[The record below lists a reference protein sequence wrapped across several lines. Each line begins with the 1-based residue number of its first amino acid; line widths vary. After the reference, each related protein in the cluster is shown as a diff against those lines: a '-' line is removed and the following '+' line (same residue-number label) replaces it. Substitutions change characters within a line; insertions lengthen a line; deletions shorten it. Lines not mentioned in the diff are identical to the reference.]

1 MSFKIRD
8 NTSYLYSNLGR
19 NNFISPT
26 KPQAGKVFGIVTTE
40 DTPTPAMFK
49 KAGGFSGLGT
59 IFYQNYDLSK
69 NETGSIDDTF
79 LDKCSLAKPLYPQFS
94 YYPALK
100 ELVYIIY
107 LPSAYNQVNSTKT
120 GLYYIN
126 SINIWNNNQQNSQQV
141 SENETLGSTFLE
153 NPNTRL
159 LISYQGDNI
168 IQGRQGS
175 SLRFSTTTRGVN
187 PSNEWSQVGNE
198 IDSITILTNG
208 LAYDPTKQYY
218 VEQINKDASSIYL
231 TSTQKIPLQTDKT
244 GVLNNLTNPLNIPD
258 YTNSQ
263 VILNGDR
270 IVLNSKKDEVML
282 FAKTNIELNT
292 KNIINLNAD
301 ERVHLN
307 TNAVF
312 LGKYDSQN
320 VPQPVLLGNNTFEV
334 FILLQQTLTT
344 LGSYLQKAVST
355 SEGSPIV
362 GINAA
367 GKEIIN
373 DMNRLC
379 DLLNKITST
388 KVFTI

>member
-1 MSFKIRD
+1 MRVRE
-8 NTSYLYSNLGR
+8 NLSSVVSSIGK
-19 NNFISPT
+19 NNFSPP
-26 KPQAGKVFGIVTTE
+26 KKIQIGRVYGVVTTE
-40 DTPTPAMFK
+40 NTPTKEMFENV
-49 KAGGFSGLGT
+49 GGFNGVGT
-59 IFYQNYDLSK
+59 IFYLDYAQSK
-69 NETGSIDDTF
+69 EIVGTINNEFFKTC
-79 LDKCSLAKPLYPQFS
+79 KRAKPLYPQYQ
-94 YYPALK
+94 YYPLIG
-100 ELVYIIY
+100 ELVFLEDLASPVSQI
-107 LPSAYNQVNSTKT
+107 SNTSFSK
-120 GLYYIN
+120 YYISVVN
-126 SINIWNNNQQNSQQV
+126 LWTNNQQNSQPANDNA
-141 SENETLGSTFLE
+141 SLGSTFSE
-153 NPNTRL
+153 NSNIKS
-159 LISYQGDNI
+159 LISYQGDYILNS
-168 IQGRQGS
+168 RQGS
-175 SLRFSTTTRGVN
+175 SLRFSTVTRGVN
-187 PSNEWSQVGNE
+187 PSNEWSQIGNE
-198 IDSITILTNG
+198 IDPITILTNG

-244 GVLNNLTNPLNIPD
+244 GVLNNLTNPLNVSD

-263 VILNGDR
+263 IILNGDR

-292 KNIINLNAD
+292 KNTINLNAD
-301 ERVHLN
+301 ERVYLN
-307 TNAVF
+307 TNNIF

-320 VPQPVLLGNNTFEV
+320 IPQPVLLGNNTLEV

-362 GINAA
+362 GINVA